1 MLLYRYKNIQN
12 VKNHQI
18 YMQRKVHKMSKV
30 SCKWKNKEKR
40 EKALHIE
47 KDNNYFKDI
56 LQQNIPM

>member
-1 MLLYRYKNIQN
+1 
-12 VKNHQI
+12 
-18 YMQRKVHKMSKV
+18 MQRKVHKMSKV